1 MSARDQSTWLVK
13 SSGRI
18 LGPYLSAKIADLIR
32 SREISVLD
40 EISPPNRRWQT
51 IQYHEQ
57 FREVVDSLRKA
68 SLSERTE
75 ANWTPSNT
83 TGITQ
88 TLTDLSDSDLTDEM
102 QDDGFLSS
110 KTNKEIVIHNV
121 QEHDRI
127 QQPVSAN
134 SRFQT
139 TQGQNTAIQRQV
151 EKTTRGLWI
160 ITSLILLAVAAFIAH
175 KRFSGPTGTYEVRP
189 TVAGLK
195 QNVIA
200 LVQVGHYAEA
210 LKEMKS
216 FFSDPMQSGDLAIY
230 YGSLLIQVEGQ
241 TVLGRRLLN
250 QVLNSRRPET
260 KQAYT
265 GLGVADLVDGQL
277 DSAQENF
284 QKALSYDSAYV
295 PALVNMSS
303 VFLQKGDYGRAK
315 QIASKALQA
324 SPLQGEALLSIAEAQ
339 LHLFRV
345 NNNSRDLEA
354 VNRTL
359 KDFAAKSWD
368 YKAELSFYALY
379 FDFLRNEKNIEDKMR
394 VHLDGDPQLTTD
406 HRHNVFIYRGRTQWK
421 VLSRLCE
428 QMADRIG
435 ESPRVATFLAS
446 CYARE
451 GRWDN
456 ARRSIEKAVNQAPRD
471 PLVQAWSSY
480 ISKEGGDP
488 EQASV
493 ILGRATEYN
502 RRGEYVL
509 PAVLQARFCQSN
521 GDLDCA
527 RESWSKIYERDLD
540 YLPAL
545 AGIAWTLGQ
554 KKSFVEALKL
564 IDKGL
569 RISPDYIPLLV
580 LRQRA
585 EREGWYATN

>member
-1 MSARDQSTWLVK
+1 MSAREESTWLVK

-18 LGPYLSAKIADLIR
+18 LGPFPSAKIADLIR

-51 IQYHEQ
+51 IQYHDQ
-57 FREVVDSLRKA
+57 FREVVESMRKA

-75 ANWTPSNT
+75 ATWTPTGT
-83 TGITQ
+83 TSLTQ
-88 TLTDLSDSDLTDEM
+88 TLTDLSDGEM
-102 QDDGFLSS
+102 TEELSDDGFLSS
-110 KTNKEIVIHNV
+110 STKEIVIHNV

-127 QQPVSAN
+127 QQPTSAN

-139 TQGQNTAIQRQV
+139 SQGQNTAIQRQV

-160 ITSLILLAVAAFIAH
+160 ITSLILLAVALFIAQ
-175 KRFSGPTGTYEVRP
+175 KRFGTASGGYEVRP
-189 TVAGLK
+189 TVASLK
-195 QNVIA
+195 QSVIA
-200 LVQVGHYAEA
+200 QVQIGHYAEA
-210 LKEMKS
+210 LKEMKA
-216 FFSDPMQSGDLAIY
+216 FFSDPTQAGDLAIY

-250 QVLNSRRPET
+250 QVLASRRPET

-284 QKALSYDSAYV
+284 QKALSYDAAYV
-295 PALVNMSS
+295 PALVNMAS
-303 VFLQKGDYGRAK
+303 VYLQKGDYNRAK
-315 QIASKALQA
+315 QVAAKALQI
-324 SPLQGEALLSIAEAQ
+324 SPMQGEALLSIAEAQ
-339 LHLFRV
+339 LYLFKV
-345 NNNSRDLEA
+345 NNNARDLEA
-354 VNRTL
+354 INKSL
-359 KDFAAKSWD
+359 KDFSARSWD
-368 YKAELSFYALY
+368 FKAELGFYSLY
-379 FDFLRNEKNIEDKMR
+379 FDFLRNEKNIEDKLR
-394 VHLDGDPQLTTD
+394 VYLDRDPQLTAD

-421 VLSRLCE
+421 VLSRFCE
-428 QMADRIG
+428 QMAEHLSEG
-435 ESPRVATFLAS
+435 PRVATFLAS

-456 ARRSIEKAVNQAPRD
+456 SRRNIEKAVNQSPRD

-480 ISKEGGDP
+480 ISKESGEP

-509 PAVLQARFCQSN
+509 PALLQARFCQMN
-521 GDLDCA
+521 GDVECA
-527 RESWSKIYERDLD
+527 RESWQKIYEFDMD
-540 YLPAL
+540 YLPAIAGL
-545 AGIAWTLGQ
+545 AWVHGQ
-554 KKSFVEALKL
+554 KKSYIEALKMV
-564 IDKGL
+564 DKGL
-569 RISPDYIPLLV
+569 RISPDYIPLLE

-585 EREGWYATN
+585 EREGWYAAN

>member
-1 MSARDQSTWLVK
+1 MSVRDESTWLVK

-18 LGPYLSAKIADLIR
+18 LGPYPSAKIADLIR

-57 FREVVDSLRKA
+57 FREVVDSMRKA

-102 QDDGFLSS
+102 HDDGFLSS
-110 KTNKEIVIHNV
+110 ATNKEIVIHNV

-160 ITSLILLAVAAFIAH
+160 VTSLILFAVAAFIAH
-175 KRFSGPTGTYEVRP
+175 KRFSGPTGKYEVRP

-200 LVQVGHYAEA
+200 LVQVGHYPEA

-277 DSAQENF
+277 ESAQENF

-303 VFLQKGDYGRAK
+303 VFLQKGDYARAK
-315 QIASKALQA
+315 QMATKALQA

-339 LHLFRV
+339 LNLFKV

-368 YKAELSFYALY
+368 YKAELSLYALY
-379 FDFLRNEKNIEDKMR
+379 FDFLRNEKNIEEKMR
-394 VHLDGDPQLTTD
+394 IHLDRDPQLTTD

-428 QMADRIG
+428 QMAERIG
-435 ESPRVATFLAS
+435 ESPRVSTFLAS

-480 ISKEGGDP
+480 ISKEGGEP

-509 PAVLQARFCQSN
+509 PALLQARFCQSN
-521 GDLDCA
+521 GDVVCA
-527 RESWSKIYERDLD
+527 RESWNKIYERDLD

-554 KKSFVEALKL
+554 KKSYVEALKL

-585 EREGWYATN
+585 EREGWYAAN

>member
-1 MSARDQSTWLVK
+1 MTRDESTWLVK

-18 LGPYLSAKIADLIR
+18 LGPFPSAKIAELIR

-57 FREVVDSLRKA
+57 FREVVDSMRKA

-75 ANWTPSNT
+75 ATWTP
-83 TGITQ
+83 TGATSITQ
-88 TLTDLSDSDLTDEM
+88 TLTDLSDSELTDEM

-110 KTNKEIVIHNV
+110 STKEIVIHNV

-127 QQPVSAN
+127 QQPVSAS

-139 TQGQNTAIQRQV
+139 TAGQNTAIQRQV

-160 ITSLILLAVAAFIAH
+160 VTSLILLAVAAFIAH
-175 KRFSGPTGTYEVRP
+175 KRFGGTNGAYEVRP
-189 TVAGLK
+189 TAAGLK

-200 LVQVGHYAEA
+200 LVQIGHYAEA

-216 FFSDPMQSGDLAIY
+216 FFSDPAQAGDLAIY

-250 QVLNSRRPET
+250 QVLTSRRPET

-284 QKALSYDSAYV
+284 QKALSYDAGYV
-295 PALVNMSS
+295 PALVDMSA
-303 VFLQKGDYGRAK
+303 VYLQKGDYGRAK
-315 QIASKALQA
+315 QIAAKALQA
-324 SPLQGEALLSIAEAQ
+324 SPMQGEALLSIAEAQ
-339 LHLFRV
+339 LYLFKV
-345 NNNSRDLEA
+345 NNNGRDLET
-354 VNRTL
+354 VNKAL
-359 KDFAAKSWD
+359 KEFIAKSWD
-368 YKAELSFYALY
+368 FKAELGFYSLY
-379 FDFLRNEKNIEDKMR
+379 FDFLRNDRNIEEKL
-394 VHLDGDPQLTTD
+394 HQYLDRDPQLTAD
-406 HRHNVFIYRGRTQWK
+406 HRHNVFIYRGRSQWK
-421 VLSRLCE
+421 VLSRFCE
-428 QMADRIG
+428 QMADRLS
-435 ESPRVATFLAS
+435 ESPRVATFMAS
-446 CYARE
+446 CYAHE

-456 ARRSIEKAVNQAPRD
+456 ARRNIEKAVNQSPRD

-480 ISKEGGDP
+480 ISKESGEP

-509 PAVLQARFCQSN
+509 PALLQARFCQSN
-521 GDLDCA
+521 GDVECA
-527 RESWSKIYERDLD
+527 RDSWQKIYERNLEH
-540 YLPAL
+540 LPAVAGL
-545 AGIAWTLGQ
+545 AWVHGQ
-554 KKSFVEALKL
+554 KKSYVEALKL
-564 IDKGL
+564 VDKGL
-569 RISPDYIPLLV
+569 RISPDYIPLLE

-585 EREGWYATN
+585 EREGWYAAN